1 MIAHCLRFTLAGTAI
16 LLLTVACKDPKPS
29 PPDDLEQT
37 SPTPSLDTLRIFPSG
52 DVLPAN
58 HLKFYIEFP
67 EPMARGDIFEHFSLV
82 NSDTGK
88 PVPEPFREI
97 ELWDE
102 SGRRLTLWFHP
113 GRQKPGVNLN
123 VEIGPILEEGENYTL
138 TVSENW
144 QTESGQTLGKNTSK
158 SFRAGPM
165 DNTQPNP
172 ENWQYSTPSAG
183 TTDPVTITFP
193 TPLDYALIPRTI
205 QVQSESNPHTVQSH
219 DDRSI
224 HFTPASP
231 WKAGQL
237 TITIDPK
244 LEDLA
249 GNSIARPFNLDL
261 QSTPDLPKPSIV
273 TRIFEIK

>member
-1 MIAHCLRFTLAGTAI
+1 MISHCLRFTLVGIAA
-16 LLLTVACKDPKPS
+16 LLLTVACQEQEPTPS
-29 PPDDLEQT
+29 DDLEQN
-37 SPTPSLDTLRIFPSG
+37 SPGPSPNTILIFPSG

-67 EPMARGDIFEHFSLV
+67 EPMARGDIFEHFSLI

-88 PVPEPFREI
+88 RVPEPFREV

-123 VEIGPILEEGENYTL
+123 VEIGPILEEGKNYTL
-138 TVSENW
+138 TVSADWEM
-144 QTESGQTLGKNTSK
+144 ESGQPLGNDIQKT
-158 SFRAGPM
+158 FRAGPM

-172 ENWQYSTPSAG
+172 DNWKYSIPNSG
-183 TTDPVTITFP
+183 TTDPLTITFP
-193 TPLDYALIPRTI
+193 SPLDYALIPRTI
-205 QVQSESNPHTVQSH
+205 QIQSQFNPAINSH
-219 DDRSI
+219 HNDLSI
-224 HFTPASP
+224 HFTPTSS
-231 WKAGQL
+231 WKSGAV
-237 TITIDPK
+237 IISINPK

-261 QSTPDLPKPSIV
+261 QAPPSLPKPSTI
-273 TRIFEIK
+273 TKGFQIK